1 MKTNG
6 ALFPAV
12 VLLLLS
18 GSLQAEE
25 PPVKSRIVSVGLFK
39 NGLAVVHRAV
49 TVDGPGTY
57 RLDDVPEPVHGTYW
71 VESSAQVETQ
81 VKMREVEVP
90 AGISGDVDLQKE
102 LAGRKVTVHFHS
114 GNVPP
119 ATGVVAELKPPKNDE
134 GTPAAVRLR
143 RGAGYADDGTPAAP
157 ARYLV
162 LQTAKGRAYLDSSQI
177 ALVEAEGQPD
187 KVKQR
192 RPVLELTVD
201 QAEKKPIAIHVT
213 YLARGIAWAPS
224 YRVDISDPKTLSLE
238 QAAVVKNE
246 LADLDNAEVFLI
258 SGFPSVQFA
267 HVTSPLSARTSWA
280 LFFQELSQR
289 FNPAGDVTGNS
300 IVSQQAVVSTGSPLS
315 IDMSATPSGE
325 GVDLHFQS
333 IGKRTL
339 AEGDS
344 LALTVGRG
352 KAGYERIV
360 EWLVPDNRDEFGQQV
375 ARERG
380 GEDPDAAHEGAW
392 DALRFRNPLSFP
404 MTTGP
409 AVVVANGRF
418 NGERTSY
425 WVNPG
430 EETILHINKA
440 LSVRTRSIEQE
451 EQKKNGDD
459 EREIIWVGGRRF
471 RKATVQGE
479 LMVSNHRQEAITLVL
494 RRRFS
499 GELLSAEG
507 APKSTLR
514 EEGVYS
520 VNKRN
525 ELLWSFP
532 LKAGEEKKL
541 QYRYAV
547 LVSF

>member
-1 MKTNG
+1 
-6 ALFPAV
+6 LLPAV

-18 GSLQAEE
+18 GSLRAEE
-25 PPVKSRIVSVGLFK
+25 TAVKSRIVSVGLFK
-39 NGLAVVHRAV
+39 NGLAVVHRTV

-90 AGISGDVDLQKE
+90 AGTSGDVDLQKE
-102 LAGRKVTVHFHS
+102 LVGRKVTVHFHS
-114 GNVPP
+114 GNVPA
-119 ATGVVAELKPPKNDE
+119 ATGVVVDLKPPKNEE
-134 GTPAAVRLR
+134 GTPAAVRIR
-143 RGAGYADDGTPAAP
+143 RGAGYSDDGTPAAP

-162 LQTAKGRAYLDSSQI
+162 LQTTKGRAYLDSSQI

-201 QAEKKPIAIHVT
+201 QVEKKPVAIHVT

-246 LADLDNAEVFLI
+246 LANLDGAEIFLI

-267 HVTSPLSARTSWA
+267 QVTSPLSARTTWA
-280 LFFQELSQR
+280 RFFQELSQR
-289 FNPAGDVTGNS
+289 SYPAGDVTSNS
-300 IVSQQAVVSTGSPLS
+300 IVSQQMASVSSPLN
-315 IDMSATPSGE
+315 IDLSATPGGE
-325 GVDLHFQS
+325 GVDLHYQS

-352 KAGYERIV
+352 KGNYERIV
-360 EWLVPDNRDEFGQQV
+360 EWLIPDNRDEFGQQV
-375 ARERG
+375 ARQRG
-380 GEDPDAAHEGAW
+380 GDDPDQTQEGAW

-409 AVVVANGRF
+409 AVVVADGRF
-418 NGERTSY
+418 NGQRTSY

-430 EETILHINKA
+430 EETILHVNKA

-451 EQKKNGDD
+451 EQKKNGED

-471 RKATVQGE
+471 RRANVQGE
-479 LMVSNHRQEAITLVL
+479 LTVSNHRQEVITLVL

-507 APKSTLR
+507 APKSILR